1 MVQHSWVSGGC
12 RNELELEL
20 PIRQVVQTHVIP
32 SVDHMD
38 PDVLASMTSLG
49 CFKDRER
56 LNRELLNSTHNMEK
70 VIYFLLLDRKRRR
83 PACEDEDE
91 SVGRIRAEADP
102 PRKRIDQRNGK
113 TSASCENLVLAQGSP
128 FVPRRFPNGISPASK
143 LYVHCTPNH
152 LRRSMRQ
159 TKSGSDGVGGIGSVK
174 PGIVS
179 MIKSISPASVLGS
192 GSPLPSPRSYR
203 QRTSSISL
211 PGNESP
217 AAPVDTP
224 PGSPGLGSGVYWRSR
239 LNIFKNSII
248 GTPRFHR
255 RKMQG

>member
-1 MVQHSWVSGGC
+1 MVQHPWVSGGC

-32 SVDHMD
+32 SPDLID
-38 PDVLASMTSLG
+38 PDVLSSMTSLG
-49 CFKDRER
+49 CFKDKER
-56 LNRELLNSTHNMEK
+56 LTRELLNPSHNMEK

-83 PACEDEDE
+83 PAFEDDDSE
-91 SVGRIRAEADP
+91 SVARVRSEADP
-102 PRKRIDQRNGK
+102 PRKRIDSRNGK

-152 LRRSMRQ
+152 SRRNLIQ
-159 TKSGSDGVGGIGSVK
+159 TRNTHDMVSGSSNGK
-174 PGIVS
+174 PVGIVS
-179 MIKSISPASVLGS
+179 IIKSISPASVLGN
-192 GSPLPSPRSYR
+192 GSPLPSPRPHR

-211 PGNESP
+211 PGNESSSE
-217 AAPVDTP
+217 TP

>member
-1 MVQHSWVSGGC
+1 MQHSWVSGGC

-56 LNRELLNSTHNMEK
+56 LDRELLSTNHNMEK

-91 SVGRIRAEADP
+91 SVTRIRPEADP
-102 PRKRIDQRNGK
+102 PRKRIDSRSGK

-152 LRRSMRQ
+152 LRRSIRQ
-159 TKSGSDGVGGIGSVK
+159 TKNNGTSDGVGISSVK

-179 MIKSISPASVLGS
+179 MIKSIAPANVLGNG
-192 GSPLPSPRSYR
+192 GSPLPSPRTHR

-217 AAPVDTP
+217 AVVDTP

>member
-1 MVQHSWVSGGC
+1 MVQHPWVSGGC

-32 SVDHMD
+32 SLDHMD

-56 LNRELLNSTHNMEK
+56 LNRELLSPTHNMEK

-83 PACEDEDE
+83 PACEDDDE
-91 SVGRIRAEADP
+91 SLRSRPEADP
-102 PRKRIDQRNGK
+102 PRKRIDSRNGQ
-113 TSASCENLVLAQGSP
+113 TSASCENLALAQGSP
-128 FVPRRFPNGISPASK
+128 FAPRRFPNGVTPASK

-159 TKSGSDGVGGIGSVK
+159 GKNGSSEGGVGGLSGVK
-174 PGIVS
+174 PGFVS
-179 MIKSISPASVLGS
+179 MIKSMSPANVLGS
-192 GSPLPSPRSYR
+192 STPLPSPRTHR

-217 AAPVDTP
+217 AVADTP

>member
-1 MVQHSWVSGGC
+1 MQHQWVSGGC

-32 SVDHMD
+32 SVEHMD

-56 LNRELLNSTHNMEK
+56 LDRELLSPTHNMEK

-91 SVGRIRAEADP
+91 TATRVRPEVDA
-102 PRKRIDQRNGK
+102 PRKRIDTRDGK

-128 FVPRRFPNGISPASK
+128 FAPRRFPNGLTPASK

-152 LRRSMRQ
+152 LRRSMRHP
-159 TKSGSDGVGGIGSVK
+159 TDGMTAVK

-179 MIKSISPASVLGS
+179 MIKSIAPANVLGS
-192 GSPLPSPRSYR
+192 GSPLPSPRSHR

-217 AAPVDTP
+217 VVPPTP

>member
-1 MVQHSWVSGGC
+1 MQHQWVSGGC

-56 LNRELLNSTHNMEK
+56 LDRELLSATHNMEK

-91 SVGRIRAEADP
+91 SVSRIRPEADP
-102 PRKRIDQRNGK
+102 PRKRIDTSRDGK

-128 FVPRRFPNGISPASK
+128 FAPRRFPNGITPASK

-159 TKSGSDGVGGIGSVK
+159 GPKNTNGEGVGISSVK

-179 MIKSISPASVLGS
+179 MIKSIAPTNVLGS
-192 GSPLPSPRSYR
+192 QSPLPSPRSHR

-217 AAPVDTP
+217 VPTP